1 MSMKVL
7 NSDRLCQFRMT
18 QRIGN
23 VSKDENYLLV
33 DDQNMI

>member
-1 MSMKVL
+1 MSKKVL
-7 NSDRLCQFRMT
+7 NSDRLCQFSKT